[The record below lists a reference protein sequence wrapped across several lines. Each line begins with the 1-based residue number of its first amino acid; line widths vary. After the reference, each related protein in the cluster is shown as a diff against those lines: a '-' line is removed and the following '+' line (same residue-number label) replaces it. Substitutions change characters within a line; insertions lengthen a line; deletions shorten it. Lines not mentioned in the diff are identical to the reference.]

1 MCDKRDVHEI
11 GGSKEAHEETTS
23 NATRNNILT
32 LMDNFIE
39 QIFQI
44 RRTLLGVSVC
54 ALILSPIAIGLS
66 IFLISHPSF
75 FSILEI
81 QNEFGTILGF
91 LLAAMISISAIWL
104 VAGTR
109 QYRKIG
115 SWNRRY
121 KEFISE
127 KEQTDRKLASKFGY

>member
-1 MCDKRDVHEI
+1 MDDNRDVHEI
-11 GGSKEAHEETTS
+11 ADSKAHEETTS
-23 NATRNNILT
+23 NVTRNNILT

-44 RRTLLGVSVC
+44 RRTLLGVSIC

-66 IFLISHPSF
+66 IFLLGHPSF

-104 VAGTR
+104 IAGTR
-109 QYRKIG
+109 QYKKIG

-121 KEFISE
+121 KKFVSE
-127 KEQTDRKLASKFGY
+127 KEQMDRKLASKYGY

>member
-1 MCDKRDVHEI
+1 MYTNHEEHTI
-11 GGSKEAHEETTS
+11 ADSKETHVKATS
-23 NATRNNILT
+23 TVARNNILT
-32 LMDNFIE
+32 LMENFIE

-44 RRTLLGVSVC
+44 RRTLLGVSIS

-66 IFLISHPSF
+66 IFLIGHPSF

-104 VAGTR
+104 IAGTR
-109 QYRKIG
+109 QYKKIG

-121 KEFISE
+121 KKFVSE
-127 KEQTDRKLASKFGY
+127 KEQMDRKLASKYGY

>member
-1 MCDKRDVHEI
+1 MSNNREEHKI
-11 GGSKEAHEETTS
+11 AASKEAHEGAAS
-23 NATRNNILT
+23 NIPRNNILT

-44 RRTLLGVSVC
+44 RKTLLGVSIC
-54 ALILSPIAIGLS
+54 ALVLSPIAIGLS

-91 LLAAMISISAIWL
+91 LLAAIIIISSIWL
-104 VAGTR
+104 IAGTR
-109 QYRKIG
+109 QYKKIG
-115 SWNRRY
+115 SWKRRY

-127 KEQTDRKLASKFGY
+127 KEQMEKKLASKYGY